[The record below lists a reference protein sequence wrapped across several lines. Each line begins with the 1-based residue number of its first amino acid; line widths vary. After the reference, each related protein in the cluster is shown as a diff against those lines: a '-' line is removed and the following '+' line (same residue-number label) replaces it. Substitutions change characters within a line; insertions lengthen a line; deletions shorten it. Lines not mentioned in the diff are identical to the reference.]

1 MLLNG
6 EIDIVF
12 CAAHDSVVGG
22 VYPSFYA
29 FNQFVFLWSGTLF
42 DSNAKYDL
50 CVYLRA
56 WAFANVC
63 MLKTSTYGLDEKK
76 SKRKEFYASNVRTS
90 LNLLYCSLR

>member
-29 FNQFVFLWSGTLF
+29 FNQFVFLWSVTLF

-56 WAFANVC
+56 
-63 MLKTSTYGLDEKK
+63 
-76 SKRKEFYASNVRTS
+76 
-90 LNLLYCSLR
+90 